1 MILEKSFFFLRIY
14 IFYCTFVAHLL
25 KYAKMADFAFGKDF
39 VVIKEAPPFRKSAKK
54 VGTFSGIPR
63 GNGLLE

>member
-39 VVIKEAPPFRKSAKK
+39 VVIKEEIPPPFRKSAKK
-54 VGTFSGIPR
+54 VGTFSGIPL
-63 GNGLLE
+63 GMGY

>member
-1 MILEKSFFFLRIY
+1 MRIY
-14 IFYCTFVAHLL
+14 IFYCTFVAYLL

-39 VVIKEAPPFRKSAKK
+39 VVIKEEIKPPPFRKGAKK

>member
-1 MILEKSFFFLRIY
+1 MRIY
-14 IFYCTFVAHLL
+14 IFYCTFVAYLL

-39 VVIKEAPPFRKSAKK
+39 VVIKEAPPRKGAKK